1 MKVLFFILIIL
12 SVYFAQEYNQSFAE
26 PYRGEIITPQ
36 DGSPYRADRI
46 SIGVKENVTSERVE
60 ELIKP
65 FNGHIVGW
73 LKNINSYDIDL
84 PSNQRENAIESL
96 RKEPDVEYAQRQY
109 SGKIEYPTPSIFPGS
124 ATICPLGIILALIL
138 LVLLVK
144 KFLLRR

>member
-26 PYRGEIITPQ
+26 PYRGEIITEQ
-36 DGSPYRADRI
+36 GVSFEASRI
-46 SIGVKENVTSERVE
+46 SLGVKENVTQKRVE

-65 FNGHIVGW
+65 FNGRIVGW
-73 LKNINSYDIDL
+73 LKTLDIYTIEL
-84 PSNQRENAIESL
+84 PASQRENAIESL
-96 RKEPDVEYAQRQY
+96 KQEPEIEYAQRQY
-109 SGKIEYPTPSIFPGS
+109 AGKIEYPTPNIFPGS
-124 ATICPLGIILALIL
+124 ATICPLGIIVALIL